1 MVDWTNWAVLVVIGI
16 TVCYFIQ
23 KMNVKEDKEREKRK
37 KQQEEIKQEMLLKEE
52 KEQERI
58 KRETLAGETKKKAH
72 EQRITQLVA
81 NSQLL
86 SQELPERV
94 NFAQN
99 ALDTAQREYK
109 DGAFAPFWDAV
120 EQAVTSLAHFNTGIN
135 RIILNCSAYQAE
147 IKQLDSPP
155 PVFDWKGAADTT
167 DAIAAADRLQKI
179 VRSAQKNFQ
188 FAVIYEQRKT
198 NQILVAGFAGL
209 GQALSEIAYRID
221 ESTAALSAVIGDLSF
236 VVSDTSTQIIEAAR
250 EDAQAAVKAAAKSTQ
265 VIKEQAEAE
274 AEARREHERR
284 ELEMLDN
291 IQRGKKPSFPEYRGT
306 LR

>member
-37 KQQEEIKQEMLLKEE
+37 KQQEEIKQETLLLKEKEERERKERQE
-52 KEQERI
+52 KI
-58 KRETLAGETKKKAH
+58 KKAR
-72 EQRITQLVA
+72 EQKIGELVD
-81 NSQLL
+81 SSMIL
-86 SQELPERV
+86 SQELPKRV
-94 NFAQN
+94 SFARN
-99 ALDTAQREYK
+99 ALDDAEQEYQ

>member
-1 MVDWTNWAVLVVIGI
+1 MVDLTNWTVLVVIGI

-23 KMNVKEDKEREKRK
+23 KMNVKEDKEREKIK
-37 KQQEEIKQEMLLKEE
+37 KQQEEIRQETLLLKEKEEREREERQE
-52 KEQERI
+52 KI
-58 KRETLAGETKKKAH
+58 KKAR
-72 EQRITQLVA
+72 EQRIGTLITD
-81 NSQLL
+81 SQLL
-86 SQELPERV
+86 SQDLPERV
-94 NFAQN
+94 NFARN
-99 ALDTAQREYK
+99 ALDNAEQEYK
-109 DGAFAPFWDAV
+109 DGAFAPFWDAI
-120 EQAVTSLAHFNTGIN
+120 ELAVTSLAHFNAGVRQITQ
-135 RIILNCSAYQAE
+135 NCSVYQTE
-147 IKQLDSPP
+147 SQQLDSPP
-155 PVFDWKGAADTT
+155 QVFDWKGAADTS

-221 ESTAALSAVIGDLSF
+221 ESTAALSAAVNDLSF

-274 AEARREHERR
+274 AETRREHERR